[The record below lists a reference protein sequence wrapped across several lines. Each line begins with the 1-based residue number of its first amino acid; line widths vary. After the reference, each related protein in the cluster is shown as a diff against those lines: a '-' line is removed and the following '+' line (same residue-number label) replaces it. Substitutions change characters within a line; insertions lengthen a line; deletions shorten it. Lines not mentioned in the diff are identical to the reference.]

1 MIVKTAIRAVTASL
15 WLNAGFVLAQ
25 AVPVNLIT
33 VPLFDDAVSCRV
45 PVSVFDG
52 TNFFLVD
59 TGSSVTA
66 VDVSFR
72 GRLRESVRRFDGHD
86 LYRSPSISLGQHA
99 LGLEEVF
106 CADLCMFR
114 LITGEHCEGIL
125 GMDFLKD
132 HVVEIDFERNLFSVG
147 TLVRETT
154 KQGARRVPMTPSN
167 GRHFTIPA
175 ILNGHMNLNLQI
187 DSGDS
192 STVSLTQGDW
202 DKVFPAKANP
212 RTYRVLLAGIGTPA
226 TVSRVARVQ
235 SLEVGGHAI
244 SNVICALRVFP
255 GGSSSVGIG
264 FLRRYLVS
272 LDFPNRMFYLRPSRE
287 FNSKDEHDMSGLH
300 LLRREGA
307 IVVHSVDEGS
317 PALLAGIKGGDVIVA
332 INGRRCSEMKM
343 KELRQILS
351 AESGAKVS
359 VETQRDGKTTRAEF
373 FLKQFL

>member
-1 MIVKTAIRAVTASL
+1 MKVKAAIRAANASM

-25 AVPVNLIT
+25 AVPVDPIT

-59 TGSSVTA
+59 TGTSVTV
-66 VDVSFR
+66 VDARFR
-72 GRLRESVRRFDGHD
+72 ERLREPVRRFDGHD
-86 LYRSPSISLGQHA
+86 LYRSPNILLGQHA
-99 LGLEEVF
+99 LGLDEVI

-114 LITGEHCEGIL
+114 RIAGERSEGIL

-132 HVVEIDFERNLFSVG
+132 HVVEMDFERNRFSVSK
-147 TLVRETT
+147 TVREAA
-154 KQGARRVPMTPSN
+154 KQGARRVPMTPLN

-175 ILNGHMNLNLQI
+175 ILNGHMSLNLQI

-192 STVSLTQGDW
+192 STVSLIQSDW
-202 DKVFPAKANP
+202 DMVFPPNGNP
-212 RTYRVLLAGIGTPA
+212 RTYRVLLAGIAKAPTG
-226 TVSRVARVQ
+226 SRVARVQ
-235 SLEVGGHAI
+235 SLEVGGHVV
-244 SNVICALRVFP
+244 SNVLCALRVFP

-272 LDFPNRMFYLRPSRE
+272 FDFPNRMLYLRPSRE
-287 FNSKDEHDMSGLH
+287 FNTKDEHDMSGLH
-300 LLRREGA
+300 LLRQEGA
-307 IVVHSVDEGS
+307 VVVHSVDEAS
-317 PALLAGIKGGDVIVA
+317 PALLAGIKRGDVIVA